1 MQIADKRK
9 DDKQDTLLEELLREK
24 AAVLSRAGFAVDDAI
39 KQLKKIDA
47 EIEEKIS
54 LLNALDFHDRMPEVL
69 KKKQIIREEI
79 NLSIDKF
86 NAIHQKAELQYYYL
100 IVTREALGMR
110 RHEKVREIYRIPD
123 KKKKYGRFNGHF
135 NG

>member
-24 AAVLSRAGFAVDDAI
+24 AAVLSRAGFAVDDVI
-39 KQLKKIDA
+39 KQLKKIDL
-47 EIEEKIS
+47 EIEEKMS
-54 LLNALDFHDRMPEVL
+54 LLNTFDRNDRMPEVL
-69 KKKQIIREEI
+69 KKKQLIREDI

-123 KKKKYGRFNGHF
+123 KKKKYGRFNG
-135 NG
+135 

>member
-1 MQIADKRK
+1 MQISEKRK

-24 AAVLSRAGFAVDDAI
+24 AAVLSRAGHAVDDAI
-39 KQLKKIDA
+39 KQLKKIDS

-54 LLNALDFHDRMPEVL
+54 LFNALDWNDRMPEVW
-69 KKKQIIREEI
+69 KKRQLIREEI

-86 NAIHQKAELQYYYL
+86 NAVHQKAELQYYYL

-110 RHEKVREIYRIPD
+110 RHERIREIYRIPE
-123 KKKKYGRFNGHF
+123 KKKKHGQFNG
-135 NG
+135 

>member
-1 MQIADKRK
+1 MQISEKRK

-39 KQLKKIDA
+39 KQLKKIET
-47 EIEEKIS
+47 EIEEKMS
-54 LLNALDFHDRMPEVL
+54 LLNALDFHDRLPEVL
-69 KKKQIIREEI
+69 KKKRIIREEI

-86 NAIHQKAELQYYYL
+86 NAVHQKAELQYYYL

>member
-39 KQLKKIDA
+39 KQLKKIET
-47 EIEEKIS
+47 EIEEKMS
-54 LLNALDFHDRMPEVL
+54 LLNALDFHDRLPEVL
-69 KKKQIIREEI
+69 KKKRIIREEI

-86 NAIHQKAELQYYYL
+86 NAVHQKAELQYYYL

-123 KKKKYGRFNGHF
+123 KKKKYGHYNG
-135 NG
+135 

>member
-9 DDKQDTLLEELLREK
+9 EDKQDTLLEELLREK
-24 AAVLSRAGFAVDDAI
+24 AAVLRRAGHAVDDAI
-39 KQLKKIDA
+39 KQLKKIDL
-47 EIEEKIS
+47 EIEEKMS
-54 LLNALDFHDRMPEVL
+54 LFNALDRNDRMPEAV
-69 KKKQIIREEI
+69 KQKQLIREEI

-86 NAIHQKAELQYYYL
+86 NAVHQKAELQYYYL

-110 RHEKVREIYRIPD
+110 RHEKVREIYRIPE

>member
-1 MQIADKRK
+1 MQISEKRK

-24 AAVLSRAGFAVDDAI
+24 AAVLSRAGHAVDDAI

-47 EIEEKIS
+47 EIEEKMS
-54 LLNALDFHDRMPEVL
+54 LFNALDRNDRMPEAV
-69 KKKQIIREEI
+69 KQKQLIREEI

-86 NAIHQKAELQYYYL
+86 NAVHQKAELQYYYL